1 MRLQLYSA
9 LSHHDWTT
17 TVYTKRSLVFC
28 KKSERS
34 TKNKVQ
40 KLTHFYRCSNQG
52 FIVLPLFKRNT
63 FSWFNLRRRKGKQGC
78 DPLFGFCFLPNCQSR
93 VCCPAGYM
101 TLSVSSHIIME
112 ITSKKG
118 MTWKVYYQVLTNKL
132 QLRYESS
139 TLILYKELSSSIF
152 QSCLSVRHAWHP
164 SKSPLFAIYKGMNVL
179 YWPSIINF
187 QLLPPHSVLNWPS
200 TQLFHL
206 VTHSWA
212 NWI

>member
-17 TVYTKRSLVFC
+17 TVYTKRSSVFC

-34 TKNKVQ
+34 TKKQ
-40 KLTHFYRCSNQG
+40 SPKTHFYRCSNQG
-52 FIVLPLFKRNT
+52 FIVLPLFNGNT
-63 FSWFNLRRRKGKQGC
+63 FSWFNLRRRKRKQGC

-132 QLRYESS
+132 QFTFVFKR
-139 TLILYKELSSSIF
+139 
-152 QSCLSVRHAWHP
+152 
-164 SKSPLFAIYKGMNVL
+164 
-179 YWPSIINF
+179 
-187 QLLPPHSVLNWPS
+187 SVLDKPRMMFPS
-200 TQLFHL
+200 PIFCTLFFESYS
-206 VTHSWA
+206 HSDPKCICA
-212 NWI
+212 SGNVQKLENPLALFSHRKYLHHFLH